1 MMYTFYK
8 YNPRTEPGHRDGD
21 LGSPPAPGFGGHG
34 DDFNSEPLII
44 LGGAFL
50 VVAVALCL
58 FGAASHAR
66 RQLSYMSVI
75 KCAPEFPWF
84 FTPVR
89 VCPDARCGVCVLER
103 RGKGERREKRGASTA
118 SCGGATGGS
127 IVTKRN
133 AQP

>member
-34 DDFNSEPLII
+34 GDFNSEPLII
-44 LGGAFL
+44 MGGAFL

-75 KCAPEFPWF
+75 KCVGFFSFFPF
-84 FTPVR
+84 SCSYFMFSRCFSACSPAARARLGHPR
-89 VCPDARCGVCVLER
+89 VFD
-103 RGKGERREKRGASTA
+103 EKRA
-118 SCGGATGGS
+118 
-127 IVTKRN
+127 
-133 AQP
+133 